1 MQSKKFQDLR
11 WQTKE
16 RKSYNVSCLL
26 RKTSY
31 IPANRVIGY
40 CYQTALEQMF
50 FYTAVISQQN

>member
-1 MQSKKFQDLR
+1 MQSKKFQVFK
-11 WQTKE
+11 WQTKD
-16 RKSYNVSCLL
+16 RRLYNVSCLL

-40 CYQTALEQMF
+40 CHQTALEQML